1 MHGATLERVTLV
13 RRVFGQMDEA
23 CHTLGLGPLGQVL
36 VNGWSG
42 PDAFDFGPE
51 VDGLVLALNRAAR
64 ASGANPEDAANEV
77 CTILRTLA
85 EASAIRSHGLHEIAV
100 SAEQAVGLGMM
111 RFNMQTA
118 DFMPPTEALYV
129 LVPKDF
135 FRSEEVQPLLD
146 SYCSSQTSAI
156 SPSLRDAIPS
166 VARDNEQARRFR
178 ERPSDVTVAVV
189 RNGPCIMTNVI
200 SCGVNTHIIFNH
212 SESME
217 DTLCKPTALSELDRV
232 LVRVALSTALLATM
246 RPKDLA
252 PMPLEPR
259 QRRERDALLSKLC
272 TTVVHP
278 SYLILQKS
286 VRTLSRPPSEP
297 TGRTRESPEERHVR
311 PHFVHGHWRNQA
323 HGPGWSLRRYRYI
336 APQIRYKH
344 AFLGRP
350 EDVITETRI
359 ET

>member
-13 RRVFGQMDEA
+13 RRVLGQMEA
-23 CHTLGLGPLGQVL
+23 ACRSLGLGPIGQVL

-42 PDAFDFGPE
+42 TDAFDFGPE
-51 VDGLVLALNRAAR
+51 VDGLVVALSRAAK
-64 ASGANPEDAANEV
+64 ASGASPEEAANEI

-118 DFMPPTEALYV
+118 DFLPPTEALYV
-129 LVPKDF
+129 LVPKEF
-135 FRSEEVQPLLD
+135 FRSEEVQPMLD
-146 SYCSSQTSAI
+146 SYCRSQTSSIA
-156 SPSLRDAIPS
+156 PSLGLQES
-166 VARDNEQARRFR
+166 VSRDNERAERFR
-178 ERPSDVTVAVV
+178 ERPSDVTVAVI
-189 RNGPCIMTNVI
+189 RNGPCVLTNVV
-200 SCGVNTHIIFNH
+200 SCGVNTHIIFNA
-212 SESME
+212 SESIE
-217 DTLCKPTALSELDRV
+217 ETLSKPTTLSELDRV
-232 LVRVALSTALLATM
+232 LVRVALSTTLLATM
-246 RPKDLA
+246 RPKDLS
-252 PMPLEPR
+252 PMPLEPK
-259 QRRERDALLSKLC
+259 QRRERDTLLSKLC

-278 SYLILQKS
+278 SYLILQKT
-286 VRTLSRPPSEP
+286 VRTLSRPHSEP

-336 APQIRYKH
+336 APQIRHKH

-350 EDVITETRI
+350 EDIITETRL
-359 ET
+359 EP